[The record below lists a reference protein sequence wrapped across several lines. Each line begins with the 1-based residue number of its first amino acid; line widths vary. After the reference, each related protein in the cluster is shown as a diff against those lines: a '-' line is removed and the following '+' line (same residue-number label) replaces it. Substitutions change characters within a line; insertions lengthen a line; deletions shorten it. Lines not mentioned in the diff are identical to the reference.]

1 MYITKISDSSSTR
14 KSGQKSQLIVQSPMS
29 KLRSSRPSVQSP
41 NYIIFEYYHQYIECY
56 IIIKFSSFFF
66 FPIFDLITL
75 FFLFY
80 FSKTQKIRYTALFYL
95 LLSANRIEPLWHQ
108 SYLGFR
114 REAMHWN
121 LAEMS
126 SLTLSYVFISGTW
139 KFLKLCLMSK
149 GFK

>member
-1 MYITKISDSSSTR
+1 M
-14 KSGQKSQLIVQSPMS
+14 L
-29 KLRSSRPSVQSP
+29 
-41 NYIIFEYYHQYIECY
+41 YHYQILV
-56 IIIKFSSFFF
+56 FFF
-66 FPIFDLITL
+66 RPDFWPHHS
-75 FFLFY
+75 FLFIL
-80 FSKTQKIRYTALFYL
+80 IRYTALFYL

-114 REAMHWN
+114 REAMYWN

-149 GFK
+149 DLNKIFRFTHYLIFDDNCTTFPLVQSKLLWKGPHSECGWFQELIADITMFLESVVIILD